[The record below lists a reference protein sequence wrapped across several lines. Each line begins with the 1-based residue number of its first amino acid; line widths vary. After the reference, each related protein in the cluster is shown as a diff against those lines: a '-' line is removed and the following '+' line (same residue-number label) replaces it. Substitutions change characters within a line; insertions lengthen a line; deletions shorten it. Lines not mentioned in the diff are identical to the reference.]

1 MSISGGTYEY
11 PAPTTSASLGA
22 KFDLSVLSALAYT
35 SQDTAENTNYTLFR
49 GNGTSTPHWSCGING
64 GSFNGP
70 LTTMGTYS
78 FTPSTAGVTPTNPHV
93 TMLTADGATAT
104 TYYDGAFVNSGA
116 YTAPTYAYGGGHRAL
131 IFGSMSKDVVTQ
143 QKTRPTLGLFWNRA
157 LSAAEVKI
165 ISNNPW
171 QIFAP
176 AQRNFWLPSATAG
189 AYTITALAGT
199 YAVLGQNASLL
210 RSKLIT
216 PLAGAYLLS
225 GQPASLSKGL
235 VLLPAAGAYAI
246 NGQPAIIT
254 HTAAGAYLIT
264 ALTGQYLVTG
274 QTAVL
279 TWAGGPSPAGNLQ
292 DYIELRSF
300 TERRGFY

>member
-1 MSISGGTYEY
+1 M
-11 PAPTTSASLGA
+11 ARA
-22 KFDLSVLSALAYT
+22 
-35 SQDTAENTNYTLFR
+35 
-49 GNGTSTPHWSCGING
+49 
-64 GSFNGP
+64 
-70 LTTMGTYS
+70 
-78 FTPSTAGVTPTNPHV
+78 
-93 TMLTADGATAT
+93 
-104 TYYDGAFVNSGA
+104 GAFDPNLIPAGWYDESAVVEGFFDGDFIPFPASGA
-116 YTAPTYAYGGGHRAL
+116 Y
-131 IFGSMSKDVVTQ
+131 V
-143 QKTRPTLGLFWNRA
+143 
-157 LSAAEVKI
+157 
-165 ISNNPW
+165 
-171 QIFAP
+171 
-176 AQRNFWLPSATAG
+176 
-189 AYTITALAGT
+189 ITALVGT
-199 YAVLGQNASLL
+199 YAITGQNATLL

-225 GQPASLSKGL
+225 GQPATLSKGL

-264 ALTGQYLVTG
+264 ALPGQYLVTG